1 MQRLE
6 LTLPTPAENVALDE
20 ALLDWVEDQAP
31 DTEILRIWES
41 AEPMVVAGRST
52 RIAQE
57 IDSAECRR
65 RGIPVIRRSSGGAA
79 ILAGPGCLMYAV
91 VLSYKMR
98 PELRDISRAHEL
110 VLGRILSG
118 LRTVLPPGSD
128 IEKAGTSDLVLSAKP
143 NSRARKFSGN
153 SLRVKRTHCL
163 YHGTLLYD
171 LDLELISSC
180 LRLPPRRPE
189 YRASR
194 SHQDFVE
201 NLPLDGQQLIQALD
215 FAWPTTSALTEPPL
229 SRVKELVDERFSQAT
244 WNEEFG

>member
-6 LTLPTPAENVALDE
+6 LTLPTAAENVALDE
-20 ALLDWVEDQAP
+20 ALLDWAEGLASN
-31 DTEILRIWES
+31 TEILRIWES
-41 AEPMVVAGRST
+41 ADPMVVAGRST

-65 RGIPVIRRSSGGAA
+65 RGIPMIRRSSGGAA

-91 VLSYKMR
+91 VLSYKLR
-98 PELRDISRAHEL
+98 PKIRDISRAHDFA
-110 VLGRILSG
+110 LGRIISG
-118 LRTVLPPGSD
+118 LRTALPLDAD

-143 NSRARKFSGN
+143 NNRARKFSGN

-171 LDLELISSC
+171 FDLELISSC
-180 LRLPPRRPE
+180 LRMPPRRPE
-189 YRASR
+189 YRESR
-194 SHQDFVE
+194 SHLNFVE
-201 NLPLDGQQLIQALD
+201 NLPLNRQQLIQAID
-215 FAWPTTSALTEPPL
+215 IAWPTTSTLTRPPL
-229 SRVKELVDERFSQAT
+229 SRVKELVDQRFSQTT